1 METVHWNVGT
11 DFCKDDS
18 FVGGFIDNSAGAKYQ
33 MLFGDETTAINTI
46 HMGNGTYTSVTG
58 KIYNANGQLMNQN
71 GNTDNLPKG
80 IYIVGG
86 KKYVK

>member
-1 METVHWNVGT
+1 
-11 DFCKDDS
+11 
-18 FVGGFIDNSAGAKYQ
+18 